1 MSIRTYMAIG
11 VLTASAALAPLA
23 AQSQQDLTVGFVNLQ
38 QVFSE
43 APQAVEAEDN
53 IQEEFTKRQEDI
65 KKLQQEIVSL
75 REQLGRE
82 GVTMGEDE
90 RQDLQDK
97 LVQKDRKYR
106 WEQQIYDEDLKRRRN
121 EVLNGVQQEIVRAIY
136 SIGQSEKYDLI
147 LTDGVVYSDDR
158 VNLTD
163 RVIELLKDKAD

>member
-1 MSIRTYMAIG
+1 MAIG
-11 VLTASAALAPLA
+11 VLTSSSVPPPVA
-23 AQSQQDLTVGFVNLQ
+23 AQSQQLLTVVSANLQ

-43 APQAVEAEDN
+43 SPHAVAAAAK
-53 IQEEFTKRQEDI
+53 IQEEFTKRQEEI

-75 REQLGRE
+75 RERLGRE

-90 RQDLQDK
+90 RKELQDK

-121 EVLNGVQQEIVRAIY
+121 EVLNDVQQEIVRAIY
-136 SIGQSEKYDLI
+136 SIGQDEKYDLI
-147 LTDGVVYSDDR
+147 LTDGVVYSDER

-163 RVIELLKDKAD
+163 RVIELLKDKAE